1 MKRSWFRRRSA
12 ARLVL
17 RGLGVLVGLQGGIVA
32 VLTAHA
38 TWRKLRARTQGFPY
52 EHLPETWVC
61 ENRLQ
66 VYGYGRELYD
76 AMLSAI
82 DSAQESIYLETFIW
96 KGDGVGRAFKE
107 HLAQKA
113 AAGVDVYV
121 IFDGFANLVVPPA
134 FKRFPS
140 SIHALEYQPMRR
152 RSEERRVGK
161 EC

>member
-1 MKRSWFRRRSA
+1 MTRNLLRRRGP
-12 ARLVL
+12 ARLL
-17 RGLGVLVGLQGGIVA
+17 LGGLGVLVGLQVVLVA
-32 VLTAHA
+32 VLTSHA
-38 TWRKLRARTQGFPY
+38 LWRKLRARTQGFPH
-52 EHLPETWVC
+52 EELPETLVG

-82 DSAQESIYLETFIW
+82 DCAQESIYLETFIW

-107 HLAQKA
+107 RLARKA

-121 IFDGFANLVVPPA
+121 IFDAFANLVVPPA

>member
-1 MKRSWFRRRSA
+1 MTRIVLRRP
-12 ARLVL
+12 ARIVL
-17 RGLGVLVGLQGGIVA
+17 RGLGVLVGLQGVIVA
-32 VLTAHA
+32 VLTALA
-38 TWRKLRARTQGFPY
+38 AWRKLRARTQGFPY
-52 EHLPETWVC
+52 EHLPETLVG

-82 DSAQESIYLETFIW
+82 DAAQESIYLETFIW

-107 HLAQKA
+107 RLARKA

-134 FKRFPS
+134 FKRFPPG
-140 SIHALEYQPMRR
+140 IHTLQFW
-152 RSEERRVGK
+152 S
-161 EC
+161 